1 MGDPKVKIFVLS
13 HTQARQNALRAVAE
27 APEGYEVRIA
37 EKRRSLDQNAHLWAV
52 LTDISQQVEWHGQF
66 LSPEDWKH
74 ILTAGLKR
82 EQRMAPGVNGGWVVL
97 GLSTS
102 KMTKSEFSEL
112 LELAYAFGSEK
123 GVHFELSQQETA

>member
-1 MGDPKVKIFVLS
+1 MKLFVLA
-13 HTQARQNALRAVAE
+13 HQQARQNALRAVAE
-27 APEGYEVRIA
+27 APEGYEVRIS

-52 LTDISQQVEWHGQF
+52 LTDIANQVEWHGQH

-82 EQRMAPGVNGGWVVL
+82 EQRMAPGINGGWVVL

-112 LELAYAFGSEK
+112 LELAYAFGAEK
-123 GVHFELSQQETA
+123 GVQFELPQQEVA

>member
-1 MGDPKVKIFVLS
+1 MKVFVLS
-13 HTQARQNALRAVAE
+13 HQQARQNALIAVAE
-27 APEGYEVRIA
+27 APEGYEVRIS

-82 EQRMAPGVNGGWVVL
+82 EQRMAPGINGGWVVL

-102 KMTKSEFSEL
+102 KMTKSEFSDL

>member
-1 MGDPKVKIFVLS
+1 MRLFVLS
-13 HTQARQNALRAVAE
+13 HQIARQNAIRAVSE
-27 APEGYEVRIA
+27 APEGYEVRIT

-52 LTDISQQVEWHGQF
+52 LTDIANQVEWHGQK

-82 EQRMAPGVNGGWVVL
+82 EQRMAPGINGGWVVL
-97 GLSTS
+97 GTSTS

-112 LELAYAFGSEK
+112 LELAYAFGAEK
-123 GVHFELSQQETA
+123 GVQFELPQQETA

>member
-1 MGDPKVKIFVLS
+1 MKLFVLS
-13 HTQARQNALRAVAE
+13 HQQARQNALRAVAE

-37 EKRRSLDQNAHLWAV
+37 ERRRSLDQNAHLWAV
-52 LTDISQQVEWHGQF
+52 LTDISNQVDWYGQK

-82 EQRMAPGVNGGWVVL
+82 EQRMAPGINGGWVVL

-112 LELAYAFGSEK
+112 LELAYAFGAEK
-123 GVHFELSQQETA
+123 GVEFELSQQETA

>member
-1 MGDPKVKIFVLS
+1 MKVFVLS
-13 HTQARQNALRAVAE
+13 HTQARQNALRAVSE

-82 EQRMAPGVNGGWVVL
+82 EQRMAPGINGGWVVL

-123 GVHFELSQQETA
+123 GVHFELSQSETA